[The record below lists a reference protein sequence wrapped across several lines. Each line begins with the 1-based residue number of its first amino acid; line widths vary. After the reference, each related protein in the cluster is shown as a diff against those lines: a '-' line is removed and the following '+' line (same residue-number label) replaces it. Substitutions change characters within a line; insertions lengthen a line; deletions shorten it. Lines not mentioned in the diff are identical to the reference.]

1 MTDTADFDSKITDL
15 GQRITDLGKV
25 VADLTVKRSTLAPSA
40 VDGDRKAR
48 AELEKL
54 EVARTDAEKETG
66 LIRAAID
73 QLKRLAEQHK
83 ANVAAK
89 EQQKLVDAATKLG
102 AEILAYDDKIDTAMA
117 QVAEWLT
124 QRRATA
130 GELSKLRV
138 ADSHLVMR
146 LHQRYGA
153 TQAAAYHGLRT
164 FIGIEH
170 VEPHHHRAL
179 VDSDAWLRDLGAHLQ
194 QRNSYNGKTETQREG
209 TSHGT

>member
-1 MTDTADFDSKITDL
+1 MTEDFDTKITDL

-25 VADLTVKRSTLAPSA
+25 VADLTVKRSALAPSA
-40 VDGDRKAR
+40 VDGDKKAR
-48 AELEKL
+48 AEFEQL

-73 QLKRLAEQHK
+73 QLKALAAQHK
-83 ANVAAK
+83 ANAAAK
-89 EQQKLVDAATKLG
+89 EQQNLVDAATKLG
-102 AEILAYDDKIDTAMA
+102 AQILAYDEKIDTAMA
-117 QVAEWLT
+117 QVCEWLT

-130 GELSKLRV
+130 GELGKLRV
-138 ADSHLVMR
+138 ADGHLVMR

-153 TQAAAYHGLRT
+153 TQAAAFHGLRN

-179 VDSDAWLRDLGAHLQ
+179 SDSDAWLRDLGAHRQ
-194 QRNSYNGKTETQREG
+194 QRNSYNGNQTETQRRDN
-209 TSHGT
+209 HVLK